1 MNLPEGFTPARVV
14 YLGTPEI
21 AVAPLRSLV
30 AAGVEVALVVT
41 AADRRRGRG
50 GASSPTPVKVAAV
63 ELGLAVTDDL
73 DAIAGTGADLGVVVA
88 YGRILRAETLALMPF
103 VNLHFSL
110 LPRWRG
116 AAPVERAILA
126 GDAETGVALM
136 AVDAGLDTGDVYAVR
151 RTRVD
156 DKTLAELW
164 HELSMTGGEMLV
176 EAVTGGF
183 PSATPQTGDPLHAA
197 KLTPSDRHLDWS
209 MRVDQVLR
217 VVRLGDAWATV
228 DERRLK
234 VWSAERSGR
243 EGLAVGDLDGLDV
256 GCADGSIRLIEVQP
270 EGRARQPAADW
281 ARGRRS

>member
-41 AADRRRGRG
+41 APDRRRGRG

-63 ELGLAVTDDL
+63 ELGLGVTDDL

-164 HELSMTGGEMLV
+164 HELSMTGAEMLV